1 MNNEIII
8 NGGPYLVKTN
18 EYGGI
23 IQEYGWASLKIVH
36 QPFYTHISIL
46 CNDRTL
52 NINNN
57 IVYHFTIK
65 KKINDLEHYSRI
77 STSLSRGFNA
87 LYSYNFAKLD
97 IFIDECKYY
106 FEQL

>member
-1 MNNEIII
+1 MNNEFII

-23 IQEYGWASLKIVH
+23 IQEYGWASLKIVY

-52 NINNN
+52 NINDN

-65 KKINDLEHYSRI
+65 KKIDDLEQISR
-77 STSLSRGFNA
+77 SLSRGFNS